1 MNLGRFQC
9 IFTLL
14 ALPVFAADPAAKV
27 PPPTSQGT
35 VNASGKFTPANFATA
50 ISTNGNVP
58 RTPAEAEAELNR
70 ALSFKQTGSNTFQI
84 GRVEFDREKRTVTV
98 PATVCVTNQIL
109 EYALVTTGGKTYE
122 SLLATAAS
130 PVDIHLALLLLGV
143 SQVPILGDV
152 KQPAPIPDTNALQID
167 VSWQTNGQVIT
178 VPLSKLIVFT
188 DGHPESLGL
197 PMSLDKWLYNGSQF
211 DQWGFEAQREGSLVA
226 LIRDPAALV
235 NNPGSDRDNDLVHF
249 PNARILPEQGTPVS
263 VILRLP
269 VVAPPPPPA
278 PLPGVTP
285 ITPLSTNRF

>member
-9 IFTLL
+9 IFILL
-14 ALPVFAADPAAKV
+14 ALPVFAAEPAAKV
-27 PPPTSQGT
+27 PPPPSQGT
-35 VNASGKFTPANFATA
+35 VNASGKFTPANLATP

-58 RTPAEAEAELNR
+58 RTSAEAEAELNR

-109 EYALVTTGGKTYE
+109 EYALVATAGKTYE

-130 PVDIHLALLLLGV
+130 PVDIHLAFLLLGI

-152 KQPAPIPDTNALQID
+152 KQPAPIPNTNALQID
-167 VSWQTNGQVIT
+167 VSWQTNGQTIT
-178 VPLSKLIVFT
+178 VPLSQLIAFT
-188 DGHPESLGL
+188 DGHSDAPGL

-211 DQWGFEAQREGSLVA
+211 DQLGFEAQREGSLVA

-235 NNPGSDRDNDLVHF
+235 NNPGSDRDNDLIHF
-249 PNARILPEQGTPVS
+249 PNTRILPEQGTPVS

-269 VVAPPPPPA
+269 VAAPPPPPA

>member
-1 MNLGRFQC
+1 MNLGRFHF

-27 PPPTSQGT
+27 PPPPSQGT
-35 VNASGKFTPANFATA
+35 VDASGKFTPANFAPATL
-50 ISTNGNVP
+50 TNGNVP

-70 ALSFKQTGSNTFQI
+70 ALSFKQTGPNTFQI

-109 EYALVTTGGKTYE
+109 EYALVATGGKTYE
-122 SLLATAAS
+122 SLLVTAAS
-130 PVDIHLALLLLGV
+130 PVDMHLALLLLGV
-143 SQVPILGDV
+143 RQVPVLGDA
-152 KQPAPIPDTNALQID
+152 KQAAPIPVTNALQID
-167 VSWQTNGQVIT
+167 VSWQTNGQEVT
-178 VPLSKLIVFT
+178 VPLSNLIAFT
-188 DGHPESLGL
+188 DGHSEVLGL

-211 DQWGFEAQREGSLVA
+211 DQWGFEAQREGSLVS

-235 NNPGSDRDNDLVHF
+235 NNPGSDRDNDLIHF
-249 PNARILPEQGTPVS
+249 PNMRILPEQGTSVS

-269 VVAPPPPPA
+269 VVAPLPPPA
-278 PLPGVTP
+278 PPPGVTP